1 MDNLTIDGFNYS
13 ASNVS
18 GDEWMVRRW
27 TTDPNDYV
35 EALITVGS
43 SATEE
48 VVKAAIERN
57 SWA

>member
-1 MDNLTIDGFNYS
+1 
-13 ASNVS
+13 
-18 GDEWMVRRW
+18 MVRRW
-27 TTDPNDYV
+27 TTDPSDYV